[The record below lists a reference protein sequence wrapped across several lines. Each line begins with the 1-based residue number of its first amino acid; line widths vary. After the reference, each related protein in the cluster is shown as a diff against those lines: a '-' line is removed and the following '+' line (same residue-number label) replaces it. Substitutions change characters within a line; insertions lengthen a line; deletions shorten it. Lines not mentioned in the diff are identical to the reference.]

1 MKKSK
6 LLWLLAVVFL
16 ASGFLVLANQSANAA
31 DGLLGIVEE
40 GGLKQVGSQ
49 AYSSN
54 INSVL
59 DPRVMAARVITR
71 VLGFLGII
79 MVALVIYSGWQYMSA
94 GGDKAKLE
102 EAKKRIQNAVIG
114 LIIILSAYT
123 ITNFVIECSGS
134 VIDRGILT
142 NLMCS

>member
-16 ASGFLVLANQSANAA
+16 ASGFFVLANQSAYAA